1 MSTTKNVV
9 NRPLTVACSACGA
22 HAFHKCLDRRTNEP
36 MTTTHAQRLVDV
48 RRARLHGKKRSR

>member
-1 MSTTKNVV
+1 MSTTRNVV

-48 RRARLHGKKRSR
+48 RRARLHGKKR